1 MKPMMIVAGTRPE
14 VIKLAPVVKRLQQLG
29 IDYIFVWS
37 GQHYDYL
44 LSRVFFREFELA
56 EPIID
61 LMVGSGSHAEQT
73 TRLML
78 GLERVI
84 KDYTP
89 SVVVAE
95 GDTNTVLASA
105 LVAAKL
111 LTPFAHVEAGLR
123 SWNMLMP
130 EEVNRRLADSIAR
143 LHFAPTKL
151 AALNLLFEGISSRT
165 VYVTGNTIVD
175 SLQEFMSKV
184 VSLSDS
190 VLSGYG
196 LERYDYILVTLHRA
210 ENTDNPKRLESILK
224 ALNELSRY
232 YHVVFPVHPRTMNAI
247 SRLGLSEQLSRVKLT
262 EPLGY
267 LEFLSLLSNSRVVLT
282 DSGGVQEEAFTLKI
296 PTVTLRYNTE
306 RPETTLYGINMLAGA
321 DRDKIVKLTLMQA
334 ERAEGVRRLSFEN
347 PLGDGQA
354 GRRIAQILREVLEA
368 GLTINEPDLRDT
380 PVVKYR
386 LLDETGDFETSSLFD
401 LLVAFDKDGE
411 PVLPWENKLRFIA
424 RIKDKFL

>member
-37 GQHYDYL
+37 GQHYDYQ

-56 EPIID
+56 EPTID

-73 TRLML
+73 AKLML

-84 KDYTP
+84 KKYTP

-95 GDTNTVLASA
+95 GDTNTVLACA

-130 EEVNRRLADSIAR
+130 EEVNRRLADAIAR

-151 AALNLLFEGISSRT
+151 AALNLLFEGISSQT

-190 VLSGYG
+190 VLSRYG
-196 LERYDYILVTLHRA
+196 LERYDYVLVTLHRA
-210 ENTDNPKRLESILK
+210 ENTDNPERLESILK

-232 YHVVFPVHPRTMNAI
+232 YPVVFPVHPRTKNAV
-247 SRLGLSEQLSRVKLT
+247 SRFGLSEQLSRVKLT

-267 LEFLSLLSNSRVVLT
+267 FEFLSLLSNCRVVLT

-306 RPETTLYGINMLAGA
+306 RPETTLYGINVLAGA
-321 DRDKIVKLTLMQA
+321 DKDKIVKLALMQA
-334 ERAEGVRRLSFEN
+334 ERAEKVRRLSFKN

-354 GRRIAQILREVLEA
+354 GRRIAQILKEAVEA
-368 GLTINEPDLRDT
+368 GLTIDEPDLRDM

-386 LLDETGDFETSSLFD
+386 LLDETRDFETSSLFD
-401 LLVAFDKDGE
+401 LLAAFDKDGE

>member
-1 MKPMMIVAGTRPE
+1 MKPIMVVAGTRPE
-14 VIKLAPVVKRLQQLG
+14 VIKLAPVVRRLQQLD

-73 TRLML
+73 AKLML
-78 GLERVI
+78 GLEQVI
-84 KDYTP
+84 RDYSP

-95 GDTNTVLASA
+95 GDTNTVLACA

-130 EEVNRRLADSIAR
+130 EEVNRRLADAIAR

-165 VYVTGNTIVD
+165 VYITGNTIVD

-190 VLSGYG
+190 VLSRYG
-196 LERYDYILVTLHRA
+196 LE
-210 ENTDNPKRLESILK
+210 
-224 ALNELSRY
+224 
-232 YHVVFPVHPRTMNAI
+232 
-247 SRLGLSEQLSRVKLT
+247 
-262 EPLGY
+262 
-267 LEFLSLLSNSRVVLT
+267 
-282 DSGGVQEEAFTLKI
+282 
-296 PTVTLRYNTE
+296 TVSYTH
-306 RPETTLYGINMLAGA
+306 
-321 DRDKIVKLTLMQA
+321 LTLPT
-334 ERAEGVRRLSFEN
+334 N
-347 PLGDGQA
+347 
-354 GRRIAQILREVLEA
+354 REV
-368 GLTINEPDLRDT
+368 
-380 PVVKYR
+380 
-386 LLDETGDFETSSLFD
+386 
-401 LLVAFDKDGE
+401 
-411 PVLPWENKLRFIA
+411 
-424 RIKDKFL
+424 

>member
-1 MKPMMIVAGTRPE
+1 MMIVAGTRPE

-37 GQHYDYL
+37 GQHYDYQ
-44 LSRVFFREFELA
+44 LSLVFFREFELA
-56 EPIID
+56 EPTID

-73 TRLML
+73 AKLML

-95 GDTNTVLASA
+95 GDTNTVLACA

-130 EEVNRRLADSIAR
+130 EEVNRRLADAIAR

-151 AALNLLFEGISSRT
+151 AALNLLFEGISSQT

-190 VLSGYG
+190 VLSRYG
-196 LERYDYILVTLHRA
+196 LERYDYVLVTLHRA
-210 ENTDNPKRLESILK
+210 ENTDNPERLESILK

-232 YHVVFPVHPRTMNAI
+232 YPVVFPVHPRTKSAV
-247 SRLGLSEQLSRVKLT
+247 SRFGLSEQLSRVKLM

-267 LEFLSLLSNSRVVLT
+267 FEFLSLLSNCRVVLT

-306 RPETTLYGINMLAGA
+306 RPETTLYGINVLAGA
-321 DRDKIVKLTLMQA
+321 DEDSIVKLALMQA
-334 ERAEGVRRLSFEN
+334 ERAEEVRRLSFEN

-354 GRRIAQILREVLEA
+354 GRRIAQILKEAVEA
-368 GLTINEPDLRDT
+368 GLTIDEPDLRDT

-386 LLDETGDFETSSLFD
+386 LIDGTGNFETSSLFD
-401 LLVAFDKDGE
+401 LLAAFDKDGE
-411 PVLPWENKLRFIA
+411 PALPWENKLRFIA

>member
-1 MKPMMIVAGTRPE
+1 MKPIMVVAGTRPE
-14 VIKLAPVVKRLQQLG
+14 VIKLAPVVRRLQQLD

-73 TRLML
+73 AKLML
-78 GLERVI
+78 GLEQVI
-84 KDYTP
+84 RDYSP

-95 GDTNTVLASA
+95 GDTNTVLACA
-105 LVAAKL
+105 LVATKL

-130 EEVNRRLADSIAR
+130 EEVNRRLADAIAR

-165 VYVTGNTIVD
+165 VYITGNTIVD

-190 VLSGYG
+190 VLSRYG
-196 LERYDYILVTLHRA
+196 LERYHYVLVTLHRA
-210 ENTDNPKRLESILK
+210 ENTENPERLESILK

-232 YHVVFPVHPRTMNAI
+232 YPVVFPVHPRTKNAV
-247 SRLGLSEQLSRVKLT
+247 SRFGLSEQLSRVKLT

-267 LEFLSLLSNSRVVLT
+267 FEFLSLLSNCRVVLT

-306 RPETTLYGINMLAGA
+306 RPETTLYGINVLAGA
-321 DRDKIVKLTLMQA
+321 DKDKIVKLALMQA
-334 ERAEGVRRLSFEN
+334 ERAEKVRRLSFKN

-354 GRRIAQILREVLEA
+354 GRRIAQILKEAVEA
-368 GLTINEPDLRDT
+368 GLTIDEPDLRDM

-386 LLDETGDFETSSLFD
+386 LLDETRDFETSSLFD
-401 LLVAFDKDGE
+401 LLAAFDKDGE

>member
-37 GQHYDYL
+37 GQHYDYQ

-56 EPIID
+56 EPTID

-73 TRLML
+73 AKLML

-84 KDYTP
+84 KKYTP

-95 GDTNTVLASA
+95 GDTNTVLACA

-130 EEVNRRLADSIAR
+130 EEVNRRLADAIAR

-151 AALNLLFEGISSRT
+151 AALNLLFEGISSQT

-190 VLSGYG
+190 VLSRYG
-196 LERYDYILVTLHRA
+196 LERYDYVLVTLHRA
-210 ENTDNPKRLESILK
+210 ENTDNPERLESILK

-232 YHVVFPVHPRTMNAI
+232 YPVVFPVHPRTKNAV
-247 SRLGLSEQLSRVKLT
+247 SRFGLSEQLSRVKLT

-267 LEFLSLLSNSRVVLT
+267 FEFLSLLSNCRVVLT

-306 RPETTLYGINMLAGA
+306 RPETTLYGINVLAGA
-321 DRDKIVKLTLMQA
+321 DKDKIVKLALTQA
-334 ERAEGVRRLSFEN
+334 ERAEEVRRLSFEN

-354 GRRIAQILREVLEA
+354 GRRIAEILKEAVEA
-368 GLTINEPDLRDT
+368 GLTIDEPDLRDM

-386 LLDETGDFETSSLFD
+386 LLDETRDFETSSLFD
-401 LLVAFDKDGE
+401 LLAAFDKDGE

>member
-37 GQHYDYL
+37 GQHYDYQ

-56 EPIID
+56 EPTID

-73 TRLML
+73 AKLML

-84 KDYTP
+84 KKYTP

-95 GDTNTVLASA
+95 GDTNTVLACA

-130 EEVNRRLADSIAR
+130 EEVNRRLADAIAR

-151 AALNLLFEGISSRT
+151 AALNLLFEGISSQT

-190 VLSGYG
+190 VLSRYG
-196 LERYDYILVTLHRA
+196 LERYDYVLVTLHRA
-210 ENTDNPKRLESILK
+210 ENTDDPERLESILK

-232 YHVVFPVHPRTMNAI
+232 YPVVFPVHPRTKNAV
-247 SRLGLSEQLSRVKLT
+247 SRFGLSEQLSRVKLT

-267 LEFLSLLSNSRVVLT
+267 FEFLSLLSNCRVVLT

-306 RPETTLYGINMLAGA
+306 RPETTLYGINVLAGA
-321 DRDKIVKLTLMQA
+321 DKDKIVKLALTQA
-334 ERAEGVRRLSFEN
+334 ERAEEVRRLSFEN

-354 GRRIAQILREVLEA
+354 GRRIAEILKEAVEA
-368 GLTINEPDLRDT
+368 GLTIDEPDLRDM

-386 LLDETGDFETSSLFD
+386 LLDETRDFETSSLFD
-401 LLVAFDKDGE
+401 LLAAFDKDGE

>member
-1 MKPMMIVAGTRPE
+1 MMIVAGTRPE

-37 GQHYDYL
+37 GQHYDYQ

-56 EPIID
+56 EPTID

-73 TRLML
+73 AKLML

-84 KDYTP
+84 KKYTP

-95 GDTNTVLASA
+95 GDTNTVLACA

-130 EEVNRRLADSIAR
+130 EEVNRRLADAIAR

-151 AALNLLFEGISSRT
+151 AALNLLFEGISSQT

-190 VLSGYG
+190 VLSRYG
-196 LERYDYILVTLHRA
+196 LERYHYVLVTLHRA
-210 ENTDNPKRLESILK
+210 ENTDNPERLESILK

-232 YHVVFPVHPRTMNAI
+232 YPVVFPVHPRTKNAV
-247 SRLGLSEQLSRVKLT
+247 SRFGLSEQLSRVKLT

-267 LEFLSLLSNSRVVLT
+267 FEFLSLLSNCRVVLT

-306 RPETTLYGINMLAGA
+306 RPETTLYGINVLAGA
-321 DRDKIVKLTLMQA
+321 DKDKIVKLALTQA
-334 ERAEGVRRLSFEN
+334 ERAEEVRRLSFEN

-354 GRRIAQILREVLEA
+354 GRRIAQILKEAVEA
-368 GLTINEPDLRDT
+368 GLTIDEPDLRDT

-386 LLDETGDFETSSLFD
+386 LLDETRDFETSSLFD
-401 LLVAFDKDGE
+401 LLAAFDKDGE